1 MVKLA
6 IDIMGG
12 DHAPLEIIKGSK
24 LALERFDDIE
34 LTLFGDED
42 IIKEHIAP
50 SDRVKIVNAPDKV
63 NMGEKDPIGEI
74 RRNRE
79 TSLVKA
85 FQAVKDKEVDG
96 VVTAGPTQGVVT
108 AAHLVIRRIKGMK
121 RTALCPMLPNMGGKH
136 RLLLDVGANVELRSE
151 HILQLAQ
158 YASIYLREVHGTS
171 NPLVGLIN
179 VGSEPGKGRVV
190 DTEAYDLLEKDKNV
204 NFFGNIEGKDLLS
217 TECDILVTDGFSGNL
232 VMKTMEGVAMAI
244 GGFFK
249 QEIPKKFRNKIGY
262 VLMKDVFK
270 NFKNV
275 LNADEIGGANLFGVD
290 GVVVKAH
297 GSSSGYAFS
306 NAINQARL
314 AVKADV
320 IAKMKSI
327 ITEEGNN
334 SDD

>member
-24 LALERFDDIE
+24 LALEKYDDLE
-34 LTLFGDED
+34 LTLFGDEA

-50 SDRVKIVNAPDKV
+50 SDRVKIVHAPDKV
-63 NMGEKDPIGEI
+63 NMGEKDPIGEV

-121 RTALCPMLPNMGGKH
+121 RTALCPMLPKMGGKY

-158 YASIYLREVHGTS
+158 YASIYLREVHGVA
-171 NPLVGLIN
+171 NPLVGLLN
-179 VGSEPGKGRVV
+179 VGSEPGKGREV
-190 DTEAYDLLEKDKNV
+190 DVEAYDLLEKDENV
-204 NFFGNIEGKDLLS
+204 NFFGNIEGKDVLS
-217 TECDILVTDGFSGNL
+217 TNCDILVTDGFSGNL
-232 VMKTMEGVAMAI
+232 VMKTMEGVALAI
-244 GGFFK
+244 GEFFK
-249 QEIPKKFRNKIGY
+249 EEIPKSFKRKMGY

-270 NFKNV
+270 TFKNV

-320 IAKMKSI
+320 ITKMKNI
-327 ITEEGNN
+327 ITSEGLASNE
-334 SDD
+334 